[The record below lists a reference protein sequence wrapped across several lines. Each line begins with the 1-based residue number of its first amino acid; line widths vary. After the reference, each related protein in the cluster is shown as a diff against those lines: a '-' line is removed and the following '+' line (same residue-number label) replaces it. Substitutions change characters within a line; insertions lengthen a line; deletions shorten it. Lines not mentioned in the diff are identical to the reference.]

1 MASRQ
6 RTGQFDATLPLQ
18 RGGVDVPT
26 FVPPL
31 TPLTRPVAP
40 VGLFS
45 GLSPIAM
52 PPRPSRRDLS
62 AIQASLAAVRG
73 RPVALAEAF
82 YEHLFEMAPAVRALF
97 ADDMTAQMQR
107 MTDVLLATL
116 AALQNDAGAD
126 EADDPVEHPA
136 LERALQALG
145 ARHRDRWNI
154 VPGHYVY
161 IAHALT
167 RAVRDVAGSAWSG
180 SLSSSWIALTQWITG
195 HMLVGHDQPPGLA
208 SRDTVHLRQAA
219 SSARSGPT

>member
-6 RTGQFDATLPLQ
+6 RTGQLDGTLPLQ

-26 FVPPL
+26 DAPAL
-31 TPLTRPVAP
+31 RPFTTP
-40 VGLFS
+40 VGPIS
-45 GLSPIAM
+45 GLSPVSM

-62 AIQASLAAVRG
+62 AIQASLTAVRQ
-73 RPVALAEAF
+73 RPVALAETF
-82 YEHLFEMAPAVRALF
+82 YEHLFEMAPALRAMF

-136 LERALQALG
+136 LERSLQALG
-145 ARHRDRWNI
+145 ARHRDRWNT

-180 SLSSSWIALTQWITG
+180 SLSSHWIALTQWITG
-195 HMLVGHDQPPGLA
+195 NMLVGHDQPPGLA
-208 SRDTVHLRQAA
+208 SRDTVHSRQAA